1 VNPIAWLRSTAAG
14 SLDPASAPA
23 PSLYTRVHGLNVFP
37 GDLRFSLRTLAKSPG
52 FAITAIVTMA
62 LAIGA
67 NAVVFAVMNGLI
79 LRPLDLPRY
88 ESLYGI
94 EHGNEFGA
102 LSYPNYLD
110 LRDRNHSFE
119 SLPAYTIM
127 QVVFD
132 PGRNPSQAYAS
143 ETSGSY
149 FDALGIHP
157 YLGHFFHASDEH
169 GPNSAPWVVLTWA
182 WWHTHF
188 QDDRGVIGR
197 VVQINRHPF
206 TVIGVTPPSFQGTL
220 LFFSPDM
227 FIPLIDQPQV
237 DGWNGLDDRSNRWV
251 FEALGHLRPGVTPAI
266 AVADLNSIGAD
277 LEKIYPGTMGDKS
290 FALARPSLY
299 GNFLGRPILGFM
311 AGLMLLSA
319 LILLAACANLGSL
332 FAARASDR
340 SREVALRL
348 ALGSSRRRILC
359 QLMTEAVL
367 LSVAGGLV
375 GLGVSIALLHQLSA
389 WRPLPGLAVHLP
401 ASPDAKVYVVA
412 LLLAVLSGVLFGIVP
427 VRQVLRANPYEIVKA
442 GSSARGA
449 GRMPLRDWLLVVQIA
464 LCAVLVT
471 SSLVAVRGLV
481 RALHSDV
488 GFNPQGAMLAFTDMS
503 MAGYAD
509 GPRLAAMQKRMIDAM
524 RTIPGVQ
531 SAATINTAPLGMG
544 AGTKPVFRDGAGDFR
559 ASNAAANP
567 YRFFVSPGYFQA
579 AQTPLLAGRAFTEH
593 DGRNTP
599 PVAIVN
605 HELARSLFGS
615 VDSAIGRYFQLGD
628 GTRVQIV
635 GIVEDGKYL
644 SLTEDPR
651 PAMFLPVL
659 QTFFGQTTLVVRSTR
674 DPQELTALMRNKLR
688 ELDPGLPTNID
699 TWSDALNFVLFP
711 SRMATLALG
720 VLGIMGA
727 MLSVTGIFGMAA
739 GSVSRRMRELGVRIA
754 LGAQRGEV
762 LRTAIGRAIKLLT
775 LGSAAGM
782 IFGILA
788 SRLLSFIVYRATPR
802 DPWVLGGVVFT
813 MLVLGLIATWIPAER
828 ALSINPLT
836 LLREE

>member
-1 VNPIAWLRSTAAG
+1 MNPKARSRSAG
-14 SLDPASAPA
+14 DGFPVADLEPAPASRAG
-23 PSLYTRVHGLNVFP
+23 GLDVFF

-52 FAITAIVTMA
+52 FAVTAIVTMA

-94 EHGNEFGA
+94 EHGNEFGS
-102 LSYPNYLD
+102 LSWPNYLD

-119 SLPAYTIM
+119 SLAAYTVM
-127 QVVFD
+127 QVGFD
-132 PGRNPSQAYAS
+132 PGNNPSQVYAAQA
-143 ETSGSY
+143 TGNY
-149 FDALGIHP
+149 FDALGVHP
-157 YLGHFFHASDEH
+157 YLGRLFHASDER

-227 FIPLIDQPQV
+227 FIPIIDQPQV
-237 DGWNGLDDRSNRWV
+237 DGWNGLDDRGNSWV
-251 FEALGHLRPGVTPAI
+251 FEALGHLKPGVTPAM
-266 AVADLNSIGAD
+266 AAADLDQVGAY
-277 LEKIYPGTMGDKS
+277 LEKTYPGTMSHKS

-299 GNFLGRPILGFM
+299 GNFLGRPVLGFM

-348 ALGSSRRRILC
+348 ALGSSRKRILR

-367 LSVAGGLV
+367 LSVAGGLLGLAASV
-375 GLGVSIALLHQLSA
+375 GLLHQLSA
-389 WRPLPGLAVHLP
+389 WRPLPGVPLHLP

-412 LLLAVLSGVLFGIVP
+412 LLLALLSGFLFGIVP

-442 GSSARGA
+442 GSGSRTTS
-449 GRMPLRDWLLVVQIA
+449 RMPLRDWLLVVQIS

-481 RALHSDV
+481 RSLHTNL
-488 GFNPQGAMLAFTDMS
+488 GFEPRGATLAIMDLS
-503 MAGYAD
+503 MAGYPD
-509 GPRLAAMQKRMIDAM
+509 GPHLAAMQKRMIDTMEA
-524 RTIPGVQ
+524 IPGVQ
-531 SAATINTAPLGMG
+531 RAATTNVAPLSGGAENTA
-544 AGTKPVFRDGAGDFR
+544 VFRDGAGDLR
-559 ASNAAANP
+559 ASNAAAAP
-567 YRFFVSPGYFQA
+567 FRYFVSPGYFQA
-579 AQTPLLAGRAFTEH
+579 AQTTLLAGRIFTDHDEH
-593 DGRNTP
+593 NTP
-599 PVAIVN
+599 PVAVVN
-605 HELARSLFGS
+605 QELAHSLFGS
-615 VDSAIGRYFQLGD
+615 VGSAVGRYFQLGD
-628 GTRVQIV
+628 GTRVQVV
-635 GIVEDGKYL
+635 GIVEDGKYF

-651 PAMFLPVL
+651 PAVFLPIL
-659 QTFFGQTTLVVRSTR
+659 QTFWGQTTLVVRSTR
-674 DPQELTALMRNKLR
+674 DPQELAALMRSRLR
-688 ELDPGLPTNID
+688 ELDPGLPANID
-699 TWSDALNFVLFP
+699 TWSNTLSFVLFP
-711 SRMATLALG
+711 SRMATVALG
-720 VLGIMGA
+720 ILGLMGA

-739 GSVSRRMRELGVRIA
+739 GSVSRRLRELGIRIA

-762 LRTAIGRAIKLLT
+762 LQAAIGRAGKLLA

-782 IFGILA
+782 ILGILA
-788 SRLLSFIVYRATPR
+788 SRLLSFVVYRATPR
-802 DPWVLGGVVFT
+802 DPWVLGGVVLT
-813 MLVLGLIATWIPAER
+813 MLLLGLIATWIPAQR
-828 ALSINPLT
+828 ALSINPLN